1 MEDHK
6 VSFELAVL
14 AKEKGFREYTAT
26 GYAQNG
32 DIYLHQGG
40 QESVITGQKYFE
52 GSSYKG
58 SPFLC
63 SRPTQSLLQ
72 KWLREV
78 HDLEIH
84 ISCVTQHNEVKK
96 SCKLVHYQYFVKSKS
111 QYYFIRIEN
120 EGFKTYEL
128 ALEDALLESLKL
140 IK

>member
-1 MEDHK
+1 MKDELI
-6 VSFELAVL
+6 SFETAKL
-14 AKEKGFREYTAT
+14 AKEKGFILGIGWFGHDDFQFY
-26 GYAQNG
+26 YNG
-32 DIYLHQGG
+32 TLTNNYRGDNP
-40 QESVITGQKYFE
+40 VA
-52 GSSYKG
+52 
-58 SPFLC
+58 C
-63 SRPTQSLLQ
+63 TQSLLQ

-78 HDLEIH
+78 HNIEIH

-96 SCKLVHYQYFVKSKS
+96 TCKLVHYQYFVKSKS